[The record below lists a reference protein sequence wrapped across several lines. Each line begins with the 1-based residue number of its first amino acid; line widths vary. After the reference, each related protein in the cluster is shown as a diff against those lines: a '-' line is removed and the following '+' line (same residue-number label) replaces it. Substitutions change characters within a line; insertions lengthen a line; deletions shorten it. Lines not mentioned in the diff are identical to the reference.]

1 MNLIQVIILGIVQGI
16 AEFLPISS
24 SAHLIIF
31 RDIFG
36 IGSFLTGEYEM
47 SFDIALHFGT
57 LLAILVFFFK
67 DFLRMF
73 KDGFTKGVKTTDGKI
88 LWYIVAATIPA
99 AVVGVLFED
108 KIDELV
114 RSNYVLICAALS
126 IMGILIYLADKYNDQ
141 VKTFKEMNLRDA
153 IIIGCSQVFA
163 LIPGFSRSGTTIA
176 ASRFLKMKRSDAA
189 KFSFYMSAP
198 VVAGAVLIK
207 ILKGD
212 MISSITYNPTAFL
225 VGVVISF
232 VSGLLCIR
240 FLLRYIKK
248 HDYNI
253 FMWYRLGISLL
264 ALIVLLFKGV

>member
-1 MNLIQVIILGIVQGI
+1 MELIQVLILGIIQGI

-36 IGSFLTGEYEM
+36 VGSFLIGEYEM

-57 LLAILVFFFK
+57 LLAILVYFFK
-67 DFLRMF
+67 DFLNMF

-88 LWYIVAATIPA
+88 LWYIVAACIPA
-99 AVVGVLFED
+99 AIVGLLFED

-114 RSNYVLICAALS
+114 RSNYILILIALS
-126 IMGILIYLADKYNDQ
+126 IMGIIIYYTDKKNEAT
-141 VKTFKEMNLRDA
+141 KTLKDMTLKDA
-153 IIIGCSQVFA
+153 LIIGCSQVCA

-176 ASRFLKMKRSDAA
+176 ASRCLKMKREDAA
-189 KFSFYMSAP
+189 KFSFFLSAP

-207 ILKGD
+207 VLKGD
-212 MISSITYNPTAFL
+212 MISLITYNPVMFI
-225 VGVVISF
+225 VGVLVSF
-232 VSGLLCIR
+232 ISGLICIK
-240 FLLRYIKK
+240 FLLKYIKT

-253 FMWYRLGISLL
+253 FMWYRLGLTIIALL
-264 ALIVLLFKGV
+264 ILLLK